1 MNKKMQRFVAGAMAF
16 MMLFANVVFAVRQQE
31 EKADEWSYNPEY
43 DGEEYLFADQSNHVM
58 IEPYVEYEYDATLGY
73 SVKKFS
79 GARCYY
85 VGSVGYKECENSK
98 NQATFS
104 GGVNRDKI
112 TYRYTFTVDEEA
124 TYEILVKRC
133 LCN

>member
-1 MNKKMQRFVAGAMAF
+1 MNTYLPMAF

-73 SVKKFS
+73 SVEKFS

-85 VGSVGYKECENSK
+85 VGSVGYKVWKFQKSSH
-98 NQATFS
+98 FFRR
-104 GGVNRDKI
+104 G
-112 TYRYTFTVDEEA
+112 
-124 TYEILVKRC
+124 
-133 LCN
+133 